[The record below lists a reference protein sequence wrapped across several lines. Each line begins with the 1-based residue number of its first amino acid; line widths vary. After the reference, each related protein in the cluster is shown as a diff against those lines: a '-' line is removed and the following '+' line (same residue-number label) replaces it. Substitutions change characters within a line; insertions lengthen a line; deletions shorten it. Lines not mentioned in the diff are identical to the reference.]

1 MQESDFIGVPAG
13 DHDHLG
19 PTTGA
24 EGAGK
29 IVGVPK
35 KPLCQVSEVAMV
47 LFAERPEVPTIRF
60 VCDVIIGP
68 TRVAIE

>member
-13 DHDHLG
+13 DHDHIG

-24 EGAGK
+24 EGAVK
-29 IVGVPK
+29 CAGVPR

-47 LFAERPEVPTIRF
+47 LFAERLEVPTIRF
-60 VCDVIIGP
+60 VCNVIIGP
-68 TRVAIE
+68 TS